1 MSKLNKISPID
12 STNVGRT
19 SHDMSHGLKF
29 TVAAGHINPVEH
41 DILLAGDTVY
51 HGFDFIARNH
61 VPFVSPAALS
71 LDFHVDYFFVPMELL
86 YKPFSS
92 FVYGI
97 NDEWSS
103 LFDDISS
110 IGFPLMDMRWLYYK
124 AFQLRKMETRT
135 WPALYPESQSGKL
148 PNECYGKMFLRLWG
162 LLGFPD
168 YFATDQFN
176 LSSQEIIQDPE
187 YLGKE
192 LPSVFPYAFLAY
204 KCIYQ
209 YYFRDDERETFN
221 NSYFNWDSYYMQ
233 SIVNPSLEM
242 QDWEKYCIDY
252 RNAYKDYFTACRR
265 SPLINERNLMHGTTD
280 LRKVYADLGLS
291 DVALT
296 GFNYSDDSNPDS
308 TFSGAPL
315 SVTQLNAVTDANVF
329 EQANFARTTDQ
340 YRKLFAVEK
349 LLMVTQAARKNYDAQ
364 TLAHLGFK
372 VPHDARHQISHI
384 GHELVTMDVR
394 EITAMA
400 GSDGS
405 SDTGNVQFGDYAG
418 KGTCALNAKGIK
430 FTAPCHGVLL
440 TTLSVVPRYD
450 YFTDFLKKNFIQT
463 RLSFFQPE
471 FDHLGMQPLYAFE
484 SEVPVSIPTATLA
497 RFQMPYRFIPSE
509 AKDIILGWQY
519 RYEEKKRQFNRTTSA
534 FFFDSD
540 LQSWTISR
548 LPFDRLYAGISYNPR
563 AVSPE
568 NAWSIDP
575 SSYYTDPVY
584 PVKVHPWDTDNLFL
598 AKYELEW
605 PVEHLAGP
613 QGSSIDYELFLAN
626 PAKMYDSDPFVVF
639 GRSRYKKV
647 SIMSTYSMP
656 KLD

>member
-12 STNVGRT
+12 STKVGRT

-103 LFDDISS
+103 LFSDSSDISL
-110 IGFPLMDMRWLYYK
+110 PCLNMKALYAA
-124 AFQLRKMETRT
+124 AFENRKHHFDPTGY
-135 WPALYPESQSGKL
+135 YPESQTGGAPRECFGKQ
-148 PNECYGKMFLRLWG
+148 FLRLMG

-168 YFATDQFN
+168 YFTTNQFMLDSEHVDADAHLIN
-176 LSSQEIIQDPE
+176 KEI
-187 YLGKE
+187 
-192 LPSVFPYAFLAY
+192 PSVFPYAFLAY
-204 KCIYQ
+204 KCIYE
-209 YYFRDDERETFN
+209 YYFRDEEREVFENSIFN
-221 NSYFNWDSYYMQ
+221 FDKYYTQ
-233 SIVNPSLEM
+233 NLVDLTAYIQNATAFG
-242 QDWEKYCIDY
+242 INY

-265 SPLINERNLMHGTTD
+265 SPLINERNLMDRATD
-280 LRKVYADLGLS
+280 LTNVFNDLGLS
-291 DVALT
+291 SVELN
-296 GFNYSDDSNPDS
+296 GFNLGGTKPDLQ
-308 TFSGAPL
+308 FGGAPL
-315 SVTQLNAVTDANVF
+315 TVSQQKTVF
-329 EQANFARTTDQ
+329 NDGDDEASSYARSTDQ

-400 GSDGS
+400 GSNGS
-405 SDTGNVQFGDYAG
+405 SDSDNVQFGDYAG

-450 YFTDFLKKNFIQT
+450 YFTDFLKKNLIQT
-463 RLSFFQPE
+463 RLSLFQPE

-484 SEVPVSIPTATLA
+484 AELPTSLSAADYDGLSEV
-497 RFQMPYRFIPSE
+497 YRFIPKS

-548 LPFDRLYAGISYNPR
+548 IPFDRLFAGIEYNPR
-563 AVSPE
+563 AATPQA
-568 NAWSIDP
+568 AWDVDP
-575 SSYYTDPVY
+575 SKYYSDSVY

-598 AKYELEW
+598 AKYETDW
-605 PVEHLAGP
+605 PTQLLQPEGGDNV
-613 QGSSIDYELFLAN
+613 IYELYCAN

>member
-1 MSKLNKISPID
+1 MSKLNKVSPID
-12 STNVGRT
+12 STKTGRT

-103 LFDDISS
+103 LFGDISDIS
-110 IGFPLMDMRWLYYK
+110 FPLLNVKALYSK
-124 AFQLRKMETRT
+124 AFEYRKMETRT
-135 WPALYPESQSGKL
+135 WPALYPESQLGNL
-148 PNECYGKMFLRLWG
+148 PNECFGKMFLRLWG

-168 YFATDQFN
+168 YFATDQFGLN
-176 LSSQEIIQDPE
+176 SQEILNDAV
-187 YLGKE
+187 YFGKE
-192 LPSVFPYAFLAY
+192 VPSVFPYAFLAY

-209 YYFRDDERETFN
+209 YYFRDEEREIFN
-221 NSYFNWDSYYMQ
+221 NSYFNWDQHYYEGLVTPNLDV
-233 SIVNPSLEM
+233 SN
-242 QDWEKYCIDY
+242 WNKYCIDY

-265 SPLINERNLMHGTTD
+265 SPLINERNLMNGVTD
-280 LRKVYADLGLS
+280 LTNVYKDLSQVGI
-291 DVALT
+291 VLT
-296 GFNYSDDSNPDS
+296 GKDDGDNNPAEPY
-308 TFSGAPL
+308 TGAPL
-315 SVTQLNAVTDANVF
+315 SLYDSYEVLSNGDDTYTHS
-329 EQANFARTTDQ
+329 TDQ

-400 GSDGS
+400 GSDGTAG
-405 SDTGNVQFGDYAG
+405 TGNVQFGDYAG

-430 FTAPCHGVLL
+430 FTAPCHGVLM

-450 YFTDFLKKNFIQT
+450 YFTDFLKKNLIQS

-484 SEVPVSIPTATLA
+484 AELPVGIGAA
-497 RFQMPYRFIPSE
+497 AVGGYQKPYRFVPKE

-563 AVSPE
+563 AVSPV
-568 NAWSIDP
+568 NAWSVDAGQ
-575 SSYYTDPVY
+575 YYTDTVY

-605 PVEHLAGP
+605 PVESLAGP
-613 QGSSIDYELFLAN
+613 EESSIDFELFLSN

-647 SIMSTYSMP
+647 SKMSTYSMP